1 MSQNNKTL
9 ANIINSVTL
18 VGRAGTNPETRYF
31 ESGSV
36 VTKVNLAVR
45 RPGKNQDPDWFPV
58 EAWGKQAEVLANYVT
73 KGDQVG
79 VIGELRFDTWTDK
92 TTQQERIKPVIRAI
106 RIELLGNSKGTSSE
120 ASNTVFQTEPS
131 LDSCEDIQF

>member
-36 VTKVNLAVR
+36 VTKVNVAVR
-45 RPGKNQDPDWFPV
+45 RPGKNQEPDWFPV

-79 VIGELRFDTWTDK
+79 IIGELRFDRWTDK
-92 TTQQERIKPVIRAI
+92 NTEQERIKPVVRAI
-106 RIELLGNSKGTSSE
+106 RIELLGNSKGTATE
-120 ASNTVFQTEPS
+120 ASQAQTQNSPD
-131 LDSCEDIQF
+131 LDSLEEIPF

>member
-1 MSQNNKTL
+1 MSQNNKTT

-79 VIGELRFDTWTDK
+79 IIGELRFDRWTDK
-92 TTQQERIKPVIRAI
+92 NTEQERIKPVVRAI
-106 RIELLGNSKGTSSE
+106 RIELLGNSKGTATE
-120 ASNTVFQTEPS
+120 ASQAQTQNSPD
-131 LDSCEDIQF
+131 LDSLEEIPF

>member
-92 TTQQERIKPVIRAI
+92 TNQQERIKPVIRAI
-106 RIELLGNSKGTSSE
+106 RIELLGNSKGTSAE
-120 ASNTVFQTEPS
+120 ASNTASQTPAEVGGI
-131 LDSCEDIQF
+131 EDIAF

>member
-1 MSQNNKTL
+1 MSQNNKTT

-106 RIELLGNSKGTSSE
+106 RIELLGNNKGTADE
-120 ASNTVFQTEPS
+120 ASHAETQNPPEMDS
-131 LDSCEDIQF
+131 LEDIPF

>member
-79 VIGELRFDTWTDK
+79 IIGELRFDRWTDK
-92 TTQQERIKPVIRAI
+92 NTEQERIKPVVRAI
-106 RIELLGNSKGTSSE
+106 RIELLGNSKGTATE
-120 ASNTVFQTEPS
+120 ASQAATKTPTDMDS
-131 LDSCEDIQF
+131 LEEIPF

>member
-45 RPGKNQDPDWFPV
+45 RPGKNQEPDWFPV
-58 EAWGKQAEVLANYVT
+58 EAWGKQAEVLANYFT

-79 VIGELRFDTWTDK
+79 IIGELRFDHWTDK
-92 TTQQERIKPVIRAI
+92 NTEQERIKPVVRAI
-106 RIELLGNSKGTSSE
+106 RIELLGNNKGTADE
-120 ASNTVFQTEPS
+120 ASHAATQNPPDMDS
-131 LDSCEDIQF
+131 LEDIPF

>member
-45 RPGKNQDPDWFPV
+45 RPGKNQEPDWFPV

-79 VIGELRFDTWTDK
+79 VIGELRFDHWTDK
-92 TTQQERIKPVIRAI
+92 NTEQERIKPVVRAI
-106 RIELLGNSKGTSSE
+106 RIELLGNSKGTTTE
-120 ASNTVFQTEPS
+120 ASQAQTQNSPD
-131 LDSCEDIQF
+131 LDSLEEIPF

>member
-36 VTKVNLAVR
+36 VTKVNVAVR
-45 RPGKNQDPDWFPV
+45 RPGKNQEPDWFPV

-106 RIELLGNSKGTSSE
+106 RIELLGNNKGAAAEPSHAAARTSSD
-120 ASNTVFQTEPS
+120 
-131 LDSCEDIQF
+131 LDSLEDIPF

>member
-79 VIGELRFDTWTDK
+79 IIGELRFDHWTDK
-92 TTQQERIKPVIRAI
+92 NTEQERLKPVVRAI
-106 RIELLGNSKGTSSE
+106 RIELLGNSKGTATE
-120 ASNTVFQTEPS
+120 ASQAQTQNSPD
-131 LDSCEDIQF
+131 LDSLEEIPF

>member
-1 MSQNNKTL
+1 MSQNNKTT

-45 RPGKNQDPDWFPV
+45 RPGKNQEPDWFPV

-79 VIGELRFDTWTDK
+79 IIGELRFDRWTDK
-92 TTQQERIKPVIRAI
+92 NTEQERIKPVVRAI
-106 RIELLGNSKGTSSE
+106 RIELLGNSKGTATE
-120 ASNTVFQTEPS
+120 ASQAQTQNSPDMDS
-131 LDSCEDIQF
+131 LEDIPF

>member
-1 MSQNNKTL
+1 MSQNNKTT

-45 RPGKNQDPDWFPV
+45 RPGKNQEPDWFPV

-73 KGDQVG
+73 NGDQVG
-79 VIGELRFDTWTDK
+79 IIGELRFDRWTDK
-92 TTQQERIKPVIRAI
+92 NTEQERIKPVVRAI
-106 RIELLGNSKGTSSE
+106 RIELLGNSKGTATE
-120 ASNTVFQTEPS
+120 ASQAQTQNSPD
-131 LDSCEDIQF
+131 LDSLEEIPF

>member
-1 MSQNNKTL
+1 MSQNNKTT

-45 RPGKNQDPDWFPV
+45 RPGKNQEPDWFPV

-79 VIGELRFDTWTDK
+79 IIGELRFDRWTDK
-92 TTQQERIKPVIRAI
+92 NTEQERIKPVIRAI
-106 RIELLGNSKGTSSE
+106 RVELLGNSKGTATE
-120 ASNTVFQTEPS
+120 ASQAQTQNSPD
-131 LDSCEDIQF
+131 LDSLEEIAF

>member
-1 MSQNNKTL
+1 
-9 ANIINSVTL
+9 
-18 VGRAGTNPETRYF
+18 
-31 ESGSV
+31 

-45 RPGKNQDPDWFPV
+45 RPGKNQEPDWFPV

-106 RIELLGNSKGTSSE
+106 RIELLGNNKGS
-120 ASNTVFQTEPS
+120 AVEPS
-131 LDSCEDIQF
+131 HAAAQTPAEVGGIEDIPF

>member
-1 MSQNNKTL
+1 MSQHNKTL

-31 ESGSV
+31 ESGSI
-36 VTKVNLAVR
+36 VTKVNVAVR

-79 VIGELRFDTWTDK
+79 IIGELRFDCWTDK
-92 TTQQERIKPVIRAI
+92 NTQQERIKPVVRAI
-106 RIELLGNSKGTSSE
+106 RIELLGNNKGAAAE
-120 ASNTVFQTEPS
+120 ASHAATKTPANMDG
-131 LDSCEDIQF
+131 LEDIPF

>member
-36 VTKVNLAVR
+36 VTKVNVAVR
-45 RPGKNQDPDWFPV
+45 RPGKNQEPDWFPV

-79 VIGELRFDTWTDK
+79 IIGELRFDHWTDK
-92 TTQQERIKPVIRAI
+92 NTEQERIKPVVRAI
-106 RIELLGNSKGTSSE
+106 RIELLGNNKGTAGE
-120 ASNTVFQTEPS
+120 ASQAATKTPIDMDS
-131 LDSCEDIQF
+131 LEDIQF

>member
-1 MSQNNKTL
+1 MSQNNKTT

-36 VTKVNLAVR
+36 VTKVNVAVR
-45 RPGKNQDPDWFPV
+45 RQGKNQDPDWFPV

-79 VIGELRFDTWTDK
+79 VIGELRFDRWTDK
-92 TTQQERIKPVIRAI
+92 NTEQERLKPVVRAI
-106 RIELLGNSKGTSSE
+106 RIELLGNSKGTATE
-120 ASNTVFQTEPS
+120 ASPAQTQNPPDMDS
-131 LDSCEDIQF
+131 LEDIPF

>member
-1 MSQNNKTL
+1 MSQNNKTT

-36 VTKVNLAVR
+36 VTKVNVAVR
-45 RPGKNQDPDWFPV
+45 RPGKNQEPDWFPV
-58 EAWGKQAEVLANYVT
+58 EAWGKQAEVLANYVS

-79 VIGELRFDTWTDK
+79 VIGELRFDHWTDK
-92 TTQQERIKPVIRAI
+92 NTEQERIKPVVRAI
-106 RIELLGNSKGTSSE
+106 RIELLGNNKGTAGE
-120 ASNTVFQTEPS
+120 ASQSATKTPTNMDS
-131 LDSCEDIQF
+131 LEDIPF

>member
-106 RIELLGNSKGTSSE
+106 RIELLGNSKGTYSE
-120 ASNTVFQTEPS
+120 ASNTAFQTEPS

>member
-1 MSQNNKTL
+1 
-9 ANIINSVTL
+9 
-18 VGRAGTNPETRYF
+18 
-31 ESGSV
+31 

-120 ASNTVFQTEPS
+120 ASNTASQTEPS

>member
-36 VTKVNLAVR
+36 VTKVNVAVR
-45 RPGKNQDPDWFPV
+45 RPGKNQEPDWFPV
-58 EAWGKQAEVLANYVT
+58 EAWGKQAEVLANYVS

-79 VIGELRFDTWTDK
+79 VIGELRFDHWTDK
-92 TTQQERIKPVIRAI
+92 NTEQERIKPLIRAI
-106 RIELLGNSKGTSSE
+106 RIELLGNSKGTATEDSQ
-120 ASNTVFQTEPS
+120 AQTQNSPDMDS
-131 LDSCEDIQF
+131 LEDIPF

>member
-120 ASNTVFQTEPS
+120 ASNTAFQTEPS

>member
-92 TTQQERIKPVIRAI
+92 TNQQERIKPVIRAI

-120 ASNTVFQTEPS
+120 ASNTAFQTEPS

>member
-120 ASNTVFQTEPS
+120 ASNTASQTEPS

>member
-36 VTKVNLAVR
+36 VTKVNVAVR
-45 RPGKNQDPDWFPV
+45 RPGKNQEPDWFPV

-92 TTQQERIKPVIRAI
+92 TNQQERIKPVIRAI

-120 ASNTVFQTEPS
+120 ASNTAFQTEPS

>member
-1 MSQNNKTL
+1 MSQNNKTT

-18 VGRAGTNPETRYF
+18 VGRAGSNPETRYF
-31 ESGSV
+31 ESGSI
-36 VTKVNLAVR
+36 VTKVNVAVR

-79 VIGELRFDTWTDK
+79 VIGELRFDRWTDK
-92 TTQQERIKPVIRAI
+92 STQQERIKPVVRAI
-106 RIELLGNSKGTSSE
+106 RIELLGNSKGTTAE
-120 ASNTVFQTEPS
+120 ALQGQNQNSPNMDS
-131 LDSCEDIQF
+131 LEDIPF

>member
-36 VTKVNLAVR
+36 VTKVNVAVR
-45 RPGKNQDPDWFPV
+45 RPGKNQEPDWFPV

-79 VIGELRFDTWTDK
+79 IIGELRFDRWTDK
-92 TTQQERIKPVIRAI
+92 NTEQERIKPVVRAI
-106 RIELLGNSKGTSSE
+106 RIELLGNSKGTAGE
-120 ASNTVFQTEPS
+120 ASQAQTQNSPD
-131 LDSCEDIQF
+131 LDSLEEIPF

>member
-45 RPGKNQDPDWFPV
+45 RPGKNQEPDWFPV

-79 VIGELRFDTWTDK
+79 VIGELRFDHWTDK
-92 TTQQERIKPVIRAI
+92 NTEQERIKPVVRAI
-106 RIELLGNSKGTSSE
+106 RIELLGNSKGTATE
-120 ASNTVFQTEPS
+120 ASQAQTQNSPD
-131 LDSCEDIQF
+131 LDSLEEIPF

>member
-1 MSQNNKTL
+1 MSQNNKTT

-31 ESGSV
+31 ESSSV

-58 EAWGKQAEVLANYVT
+58 EAWGKQAEVLANYVS

-79 VIGELRFDTWTDK
+79 VIGELRFDRWTDK
-92 TTQQERIKPVIRAI
+92 NTQQERIKPVVRAI
-106 RIELLGNSKGTSSE
+106 RIELLGNSKGTATE
-120 ASNTVFQTEPS
+120 ASQASTQNSPD
-131 LDSCEDIQF
+131 LDSLEDIPF

>member
-1 MSQNNKTL
+1 MSQNNKTT

-31 ESGSV
+31 ESGSM
-36 VTKVNLAVR
+36 VTKVNVAVR

-79 VIGELRFDTWTDK
+79 VIGELRFDRWTDK
-92 TTQQERIKPVIRAI
+92 STQQERIKPVVRAI
-106 RIELLGNSKGTSSE
+106 RIELLGNSKGTAAE
-120 ASNTVFQTEPS
+120 APQGQNQNSPNMDS
-131 LDSCEDIQF
+131 LEDIPF